1 MRRFSIKC
9 FIFSLQVIRIGYS
22 IMVGVCSGLSTFTV
36 VGWLVSSFSK
46 VQLSLP
52 SRLLIFTNW
61 GFAAIMI
68 IMAAIGVLIVIG
80 TTYMIRRFRDE
91 LK

>member
-1 MRRFSIKC
+1 
-9 FIFSLQVIRIGYS
+9 
-22 IMVGVCSGLSTFTV
+22 MVGVCSGLSTFTV
-36 VGWLVSSFSK
+36 AGWLVSSFSK

-61 GFAAIMI
+61 RFAALMI
-68 IMAAIGVLIVIG
+68 IMAAIGVLVVIG